1 VIQHINTQIK
11 NPNLFHSKMIRT
23 LARLAPRRNVA
34 PVAGRARRA
43 TNMGD
48 TKKVKKKPIDS
59 NNNSGTNNAA
69 AATSASPSKSPPIV
83 VEKSFFQR
91 NKLGV
96 ASMLWSFV
104 MFFMGI
110 QVLRAKYGED
120 DAKEEKKKV
129 EDELNN
135 LKKSLH
141 PETSAWWDEM
151 IKEAKLTPTQQ
162 KILSSSLL
170 SMLVYGETLTVVGSS
185 GGDGGDGGGGG
196 GGSSSSS
203 GGDSKQ
209 AVRMI

>member
-1 VIQHINTQIK
+1 MF
-11 NPNLFHSKMIRT
+11 LF
-23 LARLAPRRNVA
+23 
-34 PVAGRARRA
+34 
-43 TNMGD
+43 
-48 TKKVKKKPIDS
+48 
-59 NNNSGTNNAA
+59 
-69 AATSASPSKSPPIV
+69 SPSS
-83 VEKSFFQR
+83 SWR
-91 NKLGV
+91 
-96 ASMLWSFV
+96 
-104 MFFMGI
+104 
-110 QVLRAKYGED
+110 
-120 DAKEEKKKV
+120 AKEEKKKV

-185 GGDGGDGGGGG
+185 GGDDGGGG

-203 GGDSKQ
+203 GGDSIENNKNKKNKQ